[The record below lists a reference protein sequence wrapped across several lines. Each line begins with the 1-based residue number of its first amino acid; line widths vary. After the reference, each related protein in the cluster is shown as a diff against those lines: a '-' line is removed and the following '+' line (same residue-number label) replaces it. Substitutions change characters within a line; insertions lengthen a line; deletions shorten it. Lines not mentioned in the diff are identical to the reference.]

1 MAKDERV
8 NLLSFT
14 GSSQVG
20 KQVALMVQERFGK
33 CWLSHDFDSHRSMD
47 VKSKSFLFCFFDFF
61 NGDTSHVY
69 LNVQVKEKGT
79 VIY

>member
-14 GSSQVG
+14 GSTQVG

-33 CWLSHDFDSHRSMD
+33 CWLSHEDL
-47 VKSKSFLFCFFDFF
+47 SFLGYNAKSESWVFFFSDPF
-61 NGDTSHVY
+61 HVY
-69 LNVQVKEKGT
+69 LKVQVNEKK
-79 VIY
+79 YSY